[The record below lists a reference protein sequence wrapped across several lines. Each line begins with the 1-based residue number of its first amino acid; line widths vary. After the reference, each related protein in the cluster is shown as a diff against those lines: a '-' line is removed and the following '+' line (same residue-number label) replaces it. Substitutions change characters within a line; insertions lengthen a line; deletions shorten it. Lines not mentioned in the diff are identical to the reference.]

1 MSEAL
6 LGLNGK
12 SVSDKIIWIRE
23 VCAEVVKSTIYTTP
37 VPTVIEIL
45 AETLILEQ
53 DEAATKTTKKDAVQI
68 RDLQLEKVMGIMKK
82 FLSYVQTTS
91 GGDATKIGSILL
103 KVKSGSKPPQRQE
116 KVTYV
121 KGKTG
126 DYEGE
131 VKLRWKSL
139 RKFGAKF
146 YQIQYSADG
155 DTEWINKGVNVS
167 EAKATVTGLIPE
179 KRGYFRIAA
188 GNKLGLGPWSDVIK
202 VVSM

>member
-1 MSEAL
+1 MSEAV

-12 SVSDKIIWIRE
+12 SVTEKVSWIRE
-23 VCAEVVKSTIYTTP
+23 VCGEVVKSTIYKTP
-37 VPTVIEIL
+37 DPTVIEIL

-53 DEAATKTTKKDAVQI
+53 DEAATKTTKKDAVAI
-68 RDLQLEKVMGIMKK
+68 RDLQLKKVMDLMKK

-103 KVKSGSKPPQRQE
+103 KVKGGATPPKVQE

-126 DYEGE
+126 DYEGD

-139 RKFGAKF
+139 RKSGAKF

-155 DTEWINKGVNVS
+155 STEWLNKGANVS

-179 KRGYFRIAA
+179 KGGFFRIAA
-188 GNKLGLGPWSDVIK
+188 GNKLGLGPWSDVVR